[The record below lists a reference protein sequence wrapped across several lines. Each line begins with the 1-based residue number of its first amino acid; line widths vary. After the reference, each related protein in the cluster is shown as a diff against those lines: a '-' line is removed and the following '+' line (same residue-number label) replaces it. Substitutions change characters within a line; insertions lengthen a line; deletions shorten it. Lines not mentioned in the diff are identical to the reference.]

1 MSDEAWNGECLK
13 CENLKIYIYS
23 KKKKNNGGT
32 KDREEGG
39 RRAVR
44 QGEERKIIEF
54 SLSSRAL

>member
-23 KKKKNNGGT
+23 KKKNNGGT
-32 KDREEGG
+32 KDREGGG